1 MHPSGHQ
8 TKLASR
14 YVLVTKAGERIALMF
29 EKGPTSPANLWMHAE
44 HAASIEH
51 LGLSRR
57 DYPAADLYAATDE
70 KGRPIYGRHA
80 ALRQMRELANSDL
93 VRFEIENA
101 AQLRSVLR
109 QLAP

>member
-29 EKGPTSPANLWMHAE
+29 EKGPTSPANLWIHAE

-57 DYPAADLYAATDE
+57 DYPA
-70 KGRPIYGRHA
+70 
-80 ALRQMRELANSDL
+80 
-93 VRFEIENA
+93 
-101 AQLRSVLR
+101 
-109 QLAP
+109 